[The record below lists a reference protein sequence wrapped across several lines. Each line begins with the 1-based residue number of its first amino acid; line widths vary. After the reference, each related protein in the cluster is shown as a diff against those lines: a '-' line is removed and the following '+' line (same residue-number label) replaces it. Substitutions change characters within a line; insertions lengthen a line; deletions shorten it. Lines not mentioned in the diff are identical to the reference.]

1 VNGRDRKVLQFR
13 QNAGEGQPKVVVMPS
28 PEAVRRVAQEAARH
42 DVGEVARVLSEK
54 ISMIFA
60 EEVKSAVLLN
70 ALIEI
75 LIQKGVFTKDEYK
88 ELVKKREEETQDRYV
103 RAKEAIRRGEDPGPI
118 VLGKEGEGG

>member
-1 VNGRDRKVLQFR
+1 M
-13 QNAGEGQPKVVVMPS
+13 VVMPS